1 MTRDFLCLAVAS
13 GVHMVSSRAG
23 GSVQIIA
30 YENTQANLT
39 RIATKGGDA
48 TDVEKWKGIM
58 TK

>member
-1 MTRDFLCLAVAS
+1 
-13 GVHMVSSRAG
+13 MVSSRAG
-23 GSVQIIA
+23 GPDQIIA

-48 TDVEKWKGIM
+48 TDMEKWKAII